1 MPNLWWIWASWVLNH
16 WIYEAKTQKQD
27 LGCSNTNIRNSVYNT
42 CFFYKLA
49 MVLCQSSYISCGSIS
64 GSFVAQLSV
73 DYAGDSVKYNDS
85 NLYEPGTVI
94 SIIWRLLISQI
105 SIKIYYSNRATLD
118 LKADNQVMACKMTF
132 LN

>member
-1 MPNLWWIWASWVLNH
+1 MRLKLRNKIWAAV
-16 WIYEAKTQKQD
+16 IPTYEIQSTILA
-27 LGCSNTNIRNSVYNT
+27 V
-42 CFFYKLA
+42 FYKLS
-49 MVLCQSSYISCGSIS
+49 MVLCQSSYISCGSSS

-73 DYAGDSVKYNDS
+73 AYAGDSVKYNDS
-85 NLYEPGTVI
+85 NLYKPGTVI